1 MNYLTM
7 YDVIVIGIVTLIL
20 AIPSCIFLIVFIKMK
35 KRMEELSRMMFT
47 IIKKDDKYDNSH
59 DSIKRALSIIN
70 NNIGSLS
77 SSTDQM
83 IKDLGNL
90 SKSTNDALHQLS
102 YASNKEVFPTPNVAK
117 MMRETI
123 LDSIR
128 IEMLLSNGMKIPNK
142 QSTDHII
149 DVAIQTYP
157 HIDKEYTIKMCLAM
171 IQNFIENELE
181 GRESK
186 L

>member
-59 DSIKRALSIIN
+59 DSIKRALSVIN

-83 IKDLGNL
+83 IKDLSNL

-123 LDSIR
+123 LEFFSLRLLLMSSIS
-128 IEMLLSNGMKIPNK
+128 L
-142 QSTDHII
+142 
-149 DVAIQTYP
+149 VF
-157 HIDKEYTIKMCLAM
+157 IKSFL
-171 IQNFIENELE
+171 F
-181 GRESK
+181 
-186 L
+186 

>member
-1 MNYLTM
+1 
-7 YDVIVIGIVTLIL
+7 
-20 AIPSCIFLIVFIKMK
+20 MK
-35 KRMEELSRMMFT
+35 KRMEELSRMMFI

-59 DSIKRALSIIN
+59 DSIKRALSVIN

-83 IKDLGNL
+83 IQDLSNL
-90 SKSTNDALHQLS
+90 SKSTDDALHQLS
-102 YASNKEVFPTPNVAK
+102 YASNKAVFPTPNVAK

-128 IEMLLSNGMKIPNK
+128 VEMLLSNGMRIPNK
-142 QSTDHII
+142 QSTEHVI
-149 DVAIQTYP
+149 DIALKTYP
-157 HIDKEYTIKMCLAM
+157 HIDEEYTIKMCLAM

-181 GRESK
+181 GKESK